1 MLPDTLTGPVI
12 LTRYMGP
19 TDHRP
24 ARVAATHRRDSG
36 RTIRATLAWDH
47 SLSPE
52 GNHRAAAL
60 ACLARAEFSQPLTL
74 AARGHDHECYA
85 WVAVGLWQLE
95 PAALALTA
103 CRELLAALAGGGD
116 AEALALPAA
125 LARMATGAAPVR
137 PVVTGWAILSHRVAL
152 TDALGEAVLTLP
164 DTYSPAGA
172 LAAAQAAGWQ
182 LTAEARAV
190 AARHPGQPDPA
201 GVAEAL
207 AALGGCPA
215 VVAALD
221 PARGLL

>member
-1 MLPDTLTGPVI
+1 MLPDTLTGPLI
-12 LTRYMGP
+12 TTRYVGP

-24 ARVAATHRRDSG
+24 SRVVATHKRDSA
-36 RTIRATLAWDH
+36 RTVRATVAWDH
-47 SLSPE
+47 GQDAE
-52 GNHRAAAL
+52 ANHKAAAL
-60 ACLARAEFSQPLTL
+60 ACLARAEFSQLLTL
-74 AARGHDHECYA
+74 AARGHDHDCYA

-95 PAALALTA
+95 PAALAVTA

-137 PVVTGWAILSHRVAL
+137 PVVAGWGIMGPIRSAGPVAL
-152 TDALGEAVLTLP
+152 LDPLGQVVLTLP

-182 LTAEARAV
+182 LTAEAAAV

-207 AALGGCPA
+207 AALGG
-215 VVAALD
+215 AL
-221 PARGLL
+221 

>member
-1 MLPDTLTGPVI
+1 MLPDTLTGPLI
-12 LTRYMGP
+12 TTRYVGP

-24 ARVAATHRRDSG
+24 SRVVATHKRDSA
-36 RTIRATLAWDH
+36 RTVRATVVWDH
-47 SLSPE
+47 GQDAE
-52 GNHRAAAL
+52 ANHRAAAL

-95 PAALALTA
+95 PAALAVTA

-137 PVVTGWAILSHRVAL
+137 PVVAGWALQGPTGRCGRVAL
-152 TDALGEAVLTLP
+152 TDALGQAVLTLP

-190 AARHPGQPDPA
+190 AARHDREPDPA
-201 GVAEAL
+201 GVAVAL
-207 AALGGCPA
+207 AALGR
-215 VVAALD
+215 AL
-221 PARGLL
+221 